1 MTPRREPST
10 KKVSL
15 RPVPYWR
22 SALREKFSKNPLRD
36 AVVLRPKKR
45 ARSSGHVV
53 RRTPGPER
61 TDRRFQRPALGSRRL
76 EHGAPKRRRPQRY
89 GRRRLRNKRHEKIA
103 LISRRSARRRRVLPA
118 LAARLFFAPAPVG
131 RWSSRSGSAKRLP
144 SRLERTC
151 QRSLTSESRLRTP
164 FCENRR
170 TPEKESGVRESNP
183 HSERGELRACHW
195 LNAT

>member
-1 MTPRREPST
+1 MNYEPRPTSRGLVFEPVKRRAAPNAIRLVSGAEPLGGRSVKPT
-10 KKVSL
+10 KNSRAGVRDAPARTVHKKVSL
-15 RPVPYWR
+15 CPVPYWR

-45 ARSSGHVV
+45 ARSPGHVV

-103 LISRRSARRRRVLPA
+103 LIRRSCGAELCKTACRVGGNEHVNVL
-118 LAARLFFAPAPVG
+118 
-131 RWSSRSGSAKRLP
+131 
-144 SRLERTC
+144 
-151 QRSLTSESRLRTP
+151 
-164 FCENRR
+164 
-170 TPEKESGVRESNP
+170 
-183 HSERGELRACHW
+183 
-195 LNAT
+195 